1 MEVSRTTLMNGYTTI
16 LASKTVDVFQNCLTI
31 AIFNYI
37 LLYYIYIIFLN
48 LVNSA
53 YNTWNKIDLSM
64 FNQDGRGHKRE
75 SQDRMNK
82 R

>member
-37 LLYYIYIIFLN
+37 LLYYIYMIFLN

-53 YNTWNKIDLSM
+53 CNT
-64 FNQDGRGHKRE
+64 
-75 SQDRMNK
+75 
-82 R
+82 